1 MFDFCDYSKYSEFF
15 HPVKK
20 KVVGKIKDEVK
31 KNIICELVELKSKM
45 YSLVTVDKEEI
56 KKAKAVNK
64 RVVKNIRHN
73 EYIDVLFNKSLI
85 KQNENESK

>member
-31 KNIICELVELKSKM
+31 KK
-45 YSLVTVDKEEI
+45 
-56 KKAKAVNK
+56 
-64 RVVKNIRHN
+64 HN
-73 EYIDVLFNKSLI
+73 L
-85 KQNENESK
+85 